1 MKEENFMAALAGVA
15 ERINRNEIDN
25 LLEINWNRITDG
37 FQECC
42 LKKLLGLIDTKMARV
57 LAVRSCLAFYEAYLV
72 ECRYDYYLTC
82 WDGKCQF
89 KDFCMVLLRSFE
101 NYESF
106 CLTGGRR
113 DCRTGGSGKGA
124 DERCRPLPKQLES
137 PYARELL
144 GRLQPAY
151 CDSDGRWNG
160 NGTVGFKSQV
170 AHVLSGLVNIPAS
183 RKWKYFEEMWRM
195 KGLAKAYVK
204 LDGRPIAAD
213 IRRMFPEYNAL

>member
-25 LLEINWNRITDG
+25 LLEIDWNRISDG
-37 FQECC
+37 FRECC
-42 LKKLLGLIDTKMARV
+42 LKMLLGLIDTKVARV

-124 DERCRPLPKQLES
+124 DERCRPLPEQLES

-144 GRLQPAY
+144 ARLQPAY

-160 NGTVGFKSQV
+160 KGTVGFMSQV
-170 AHVLSGLVNIPAS
+170 AHVLSGLVVALEKVDTES
-183 RKWKYFEEMWRM
+183 RKMIEGNSIIYRKEF
-195 KGLAKAYVK
+195 KGNSELSI
-204 LDGRPIAAD
+204 D
-213 IRRMFPEYNAL
+213 

>member
-1 MKEENFMAALAGVA
+1 MEFAIGTFETFFSARKSLLSWKVLLLIAIGTVMKEENFMAALAGVA

-25 LLEINWNRITDG
+25 LLEIDWNRITDG
-37 FQECC
+37 FRECC
-42 LKKLLGLIDTKMARV
+42 LKMLLGLIDTRMARV
-57 LAVRSCLAFYEAYLV
+57 LAVRSFLAFYEAYLV

-124 DERCRPLPKQLES
+124 DERCRPLPEQLES

-144 GRLQPAY
+144 ARLQPAAFHV
-151 CDSDGRWNG
+151 
-160 NGTVGFKSQV
+160 TVAF
-170 AHVLSGLVNIPAS
+170 P
-183 RKWKYFEEMWRM
+183 
-195 KGLAKAYVK
+195 
-204 LDGRPIAAD
+204 
-213 IRRMFPEYNAL
+213 RRV

>member
-1 MKEENFMAALAGVA
+1 MAALAGVA

-25 LLEINWNRITDG
+25 LLEIDWNRITDG
-37 FQECC
+37 FRECC
-42 LKKLLGLIDTKMARV
+42 LKMLLGLIDTKVARV

-72 ECRYDYYLTC
+72 ECRYDYYLMC

-124 DERCRPLPKQLES
+124 DERCRPLPEQLES

-144 GRLQPAY
+144 ARLQPAY

-160 NGTVGFKSQV
+160 KCTVGFMSQV

-183 RKWKYFEEMWRM
+183 RKWKYFEEMWQM

-204 LDGRPIAAD
+204 LDGRPIAPE
-213 IRRMFPEYNAL
+213 IRRMFPEYKAL